1 MKLYSFKGKA
11 KVALCVLN
19 MVRSYHNSSMRYVFL
34 FLEEIVGIQECR
46 LFQVMLC
53 SPSLKLLDIQNS
65 ESPPVSN
72 KMHSIRARVRKIEQN
87 NPGIFKIQ

>member
-1 MKLYSFKGKA
+1 MKPYSFKGKA
-11 KVALCVLN
+11 KVALCVMN
-19 MVRSYHNSSMRYVFL
+19 RVQSHHNSSMRYIFL

-53 SPSLKLLDIQNS
+53 SPSLKLLDIQ
-65 ESPPVSN
+65 SPPVSN
-72 KMHSIRARVRKIEQN
+72 KMHGARARARRIEQN